1 MNIEGQLISL
11 GWSIKTDFFEKNKQQ
26 LDIIKKQLLDADL
39 REIGEESLPEITK
52 LDETIKPYIVQL
64 HETRNVTA
72 PKDKETSSNKPHL
85 YRLTITD
92 GHVFQNALILPSLK
106 NFNLDTPPGVKL
118 LLKPKTK
125 ILNGFYILNDQTCE
139 VLGGTVNEL
148 VHKWK
153 LNKLMDTN
161 VRTLIGEEAPLP
173 WAPFS
178 TTHTL
183 ATTVDT
189 SKRSMDVVKIQE
201 IHEEDPEYIRQRR
214 ATIDN
219 LLTGRISKKRRIA
232 KRKVINGTNLAK
244 VFELENQPMTE
255 KRPKI
260 ASSSSLSTSVI
271 NELIN
276 IATST
281 EAIKVNIRL
290 PKPRKK
296 SITPKAITKHK
307 KRVQSNR
314 KKISKRKLPDDDNRS
329 KQGDGSGCKRQRRGR
344 AVGGRKKIRPIKNIT
359 PVDSFA

>member
-1 MNIEGQLISL
+1 
-11 GWSIKTDFFEKNKQQ
+11 
-26 LDIIKKQLLDADL
+26 
-39 REIGEESLPEITK
+39 
-52 LDETIKPYIVQL
+52 
-64 HETRNVTA
+64 
-72 PKDKETSSNKPHL
+72 
-85 YRLTITD
+85 ITD

-106 NFNLDTPPGVKL
+106 NFNLNTPPGVKL

-139 VLGGTVNEL
+139 VLGGTVNKL

-232 KRKVINGTNLAK
+232 KRKVIN
-244 VFELENQPMTE
+244 V
-255 KRPKI
+255 
-260 ASSSSLSTSVI
+260 
-271 NELIN
+271 
-276 IATST
+276 
-281 EAIKVNIRL
+281 